1 MNQNNLINIIVIL
14 VTVCLA
20 IILISVVS
28 VLLIGLFNEKVNNES
43 IFKIIEPS
51 FNTIVGAFVG
61 LLGGLQLG
69 KANNERQN

>member
-20 IILISVVS
+20 IILISVVG
-28 VLLIGLFNEKVNNES
+28 VLLIGLFNEKVNNEA

>member
-20 IILISVVS
+20 IILISVVG

>member
-1 MNQNNLINIIVIL
+1 MNQNNLINFVVIL
-14 VTVCLA
+14 VTLCLS
-20 IILISVVS
+20 IILLSMVS
-28 VLLIGLFNEKVNNES
+28 VLLVGLFSDKVDNEA

-69 KANNERQN
+69 KKINDPTN

>member
-20 IILISVVS
+20 IILISVVG

-69 KANNERQN
+69 KDNNERQN